1 MISERSLKQWQ
12 GGEREQG
19 KALRESWGHDTFL
32 GWLLLPRDPYKLA
45 GLSEGMT
52 AQSYARLPG
61 KVLKVP
67 STPWRGKEHRQESAV
82 SLTTPGC
89 LCSAPLHVVALS
101 LSAATRE
108 GKARRCPCPI
118 QVQKRRKMASVE
130 TARRKTRRQ
139 TVKGILRR

>member
-19 KALRESWGHDTFL
+19 KALRESWGHNTFL

-45 GLSEGMT
+45 GLSVGMT

-82 SLTTPGC
+82 SLTTLAASVQLPC
-89 LCSAPLHVVALS
+89 TWS
-101 LSAATRE
+101 LSASLQ
-108 GKARRCPCPI
+108 PH
-118 QVQKRRKMASVE
+118 
-130 TARRKTRRQ
+130 
-139 TVKGILRR
+139 VKGKPVGALVPFKFRRGGRWRQWRQPEEKRGDRRSRES